1 MNPYNPN
8 IPADNCASNQES
20 SYLYQPHRSI
30 ENHNVLQYNN
40 QSAAT
45 FNNNRGRPI
54 SCSYQPVSDLS
65 YEKKDHVVPP
75 MTLQSDI
82 PLQLPQTNSLTNTAF
97 QSKINSQFNSH
108 WLNPCSSS
116 DYLSFQGQHGTLS
129 HSDPTSIHCSSILC
143 SSNYGNPEHAF
154 LQGQI
159 PVFNSS
165 NFYGCHSNHYNTGQY
180 PSVVSSG
187 QSFIHEPQQ
196 HDYAPQCEINDP
208 SSPIFSVNSSKETIL
223 LDDKPVP
230 QNKNSKK
237 TNKSIDRNFRQRGQN
252 AIGPQKKWSE
262 NDTKL
267 LLKICLEQ
275 KSSNKINRKR
285 RELEWTSIARIFKE
299 RGGVR
304 NAHYSSC
311 KQKYERETG
320 YVKVTCINQLTT
332 EQRNFLLE
340 NRHCLN
346 KVDV

>member
-20 SYLYQPHRSI
+20 SYLYQPHHSI
-30 ENHNVLQYNN
+30 ANHNVLQYNN

-82 PLQLPQTNSLTNTAF
+82 PLQFPQTNSLTNTAF

-116 DYLSFQGQHGTLS
+116 DYLCFQGQHGTLS
-129 HSDPTSIHCSSILC
+129 HSVPTSIHCSSILC

-208 SSPIFSVNSSKETIL
+208 SVKRKGETSSEVL
-223 LDDKPVP
+223 LL
-230 QNKNSKK
+230 
-237 TNKSIDRNFRQRGQN
+237 KSIDVNACNIYMMKGSTKQYFKLGKIFGMNGEVKYQREKQFT
-252 AIGPQKKWSE
+252 IQTE
-262 NDTKL
+262 NDDYLVYRDDIIKKVYENNTNRKL
-267 LLKICLEQ
+267 LHKELFFP
-275 KSSNKINRKR
+275 SSYSIYYKNNYNQRSAQGHR
-285 RELEWTSIARIFKE
+285 R
-299 RGGVR
+299 
-304 NAHYSSC
+304 AHRSLSGAEI
-311 KQKYERETG
+311 QQGRSTG
-320 YVKVTCINQLTT
+320 P
-332 EQRNFLLE
+332 
-340 NRHCLN
+340 
-346 KVDV
+346 